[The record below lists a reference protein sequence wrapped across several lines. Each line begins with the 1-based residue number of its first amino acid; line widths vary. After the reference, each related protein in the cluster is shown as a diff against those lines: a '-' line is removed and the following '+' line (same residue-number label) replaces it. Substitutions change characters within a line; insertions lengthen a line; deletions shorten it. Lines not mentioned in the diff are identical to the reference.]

1 MPEALARL
9 LAQAR
14 RGGAK
19 VPNNAGE
26 GLTRE
31 GAFEVQE
38 RLAASFGPV
47 GGFKVACPPDAP
59 MVIAPIYSSD
69 IHDSPATL
77 SIPAQEAVGVEM
89 EYAFRLIDPLPDTT
103 APDFDTRLRSAVE
116 LLPVIELVHSRITD
130 PVAADPLLKMAD
142 NQING
147 AVVLGD
153 PLRDWRAQDVTCAK
167 ALLQAGSNLLLD
179 GDAKVPGGDA
189 FETLRKFALAIGTH
203 CGGWQ
208 PGQVVITG
216 SLNGL
221 PWLRPG
227 LSIAGQ
233 IEGLGVLKVQLNAA

>member
-14 RGGAK
+14 RGGTK
-19 VPNNAGE
+19 VPNSAGE

-59 MVIAPIYSSD
+59 IVIAPIYSSD

-77 SIPAQEAVGVEM
+77 SIPAKEAVGVEM
-89 EYAFRLIDPLPDTT
+89 EYAFRLLEPLPDPM
-103 APDFDTRLRSAVE
+103 ASDFASRLRAAVE
-116 LLPVIELVHSRITD
+116 LLPALELVRARIAD

-147 AVVLGD
+147 AVVLGG
-153 PLRDWRAQDVTCAK
+153 PLRDWRAQDVTRA
-167 ALLQAGSNLLLD
+167 AGRLQAGSEVLLD
-179 GDAKVPGGDA
+179 GAARVPGGDA
-189 FETLRKFALAIGTH
+189 FETLCKFALAIGAH

-221 PWLRPG
+221 PWLSPG
-227 LSIAGQ
+227 LNIAGQ
-233 IEGLGVLKVQLNAA
+233 IDGLGTLEMRLDAA

>member
-1 MPEALARL
+1 MPESLARL

-19 VPNNAGE
+19 VPNSAGA

-47 GGFKVACPPDAP
+47 GGFKVACPPEAP
-59 MVIAPIYSSD
+59 IVIAPIYSD
-69 IHDSPATL
+69 NIHDSPATL

-89 EYAFRLIDPLPDTT
+89 EYAFRLLEPLPDTA
-103 APDFDTRLRSAVE
+103 APDFDIRLRAAVE
-116 LLPVIELVHSRITD
+116 LLPAIELVRARIAD

-153 PLRDWRAQDVTCAK
+153 PLRDWREQDVTCAK
-167 ALLQAGSNLLLD
+167 ARLQAGSELLLD

-189 FETLRKFALAIGTH
+189 FETLRKFALAIGAH

-227 LSIAGQ
+227 LSVTGQ
-233 IEGLGVLKVQLNAA
+233 IDGLGALEVRLDAD